1 MCAIVN
7 TQVYSVIAR
16 ILGNGRQSI
25 NTLIGIYIP
34 YIRIAIMEHYGMD
47 DHTTHTMFWPWH
59 TEMQYLNT
67 KTGYPLVI

>member
-47 DHTTHTMFWPWH
+47 DHTTHTMF
-59 TEMQYLNT
+59 
-67 KTGYPLVI
+67 